1 MEYKYSMYINLCNCT
16 WLYIYIKQIKK
27 KQTKTTQ
34 IKKKQN
40 FRATYH
46 MQYKLLGTEIN
57 IPKKVY
63 RIFNWYIYLSILKMI
78 IK

>member
-1 MEYKYSMYINLCNCT
+1 MEEKKT
-16 WLYIYIKQIKK
+16 IKNNNNNKIKK